1 MGLRLAGRFRHL
13 EGARDS
19 RHPHA
24 DRPMTTTTTDHDPP
38 REPSAHDA
46 PRRGGSIVLV
56 LLVAAA
62 LVVVAAVLM
71 TIGRSQAQPYILGL
85 LALLA
90 MVGLFNLFAL
100 AAGMIRLAYR
110 SADDPV
116 TARIAD
122 HAFDGLAVTDARGHV
137 VYFNAAY
144 LALTGASSAHDVR
157 PVERVFIGNPDVSEA
172 VFRLLK
178 AAREG
183 KRQQEEVRIAGQEGA
198 HGRWLRMRVRP
209 LGAGKRES
217 RYAVWSISDITRD
230 RERQEDVFQ
239 ELQHAIEYL
248 DHAPCGF
255 FSVNAAGELAY
266 VNATLAN
273 WLDHDLAEIGSGGL
287 KLTDIVSGD
296 GAALL
301 TSIVAVPGE
310 VKTEVFD
317 IDLRMRGGK
326 TMPARLYHKLAF
338 GADGAPGPSRTL
350 VISRA
355 RDERSDPERAAEVRF
370 MRFFDHT
377 PMAIA
382 TVDRAGTVVRANA
395 RYAKLAQGLNG
406 EGAAAKSIFRAVN
419 ARDRG
424 LLVAAINQAAEG
436 QGDIAPV
443 EVMLEGAKERWGQ
456 FFVTAVEEDERET
469 EAAIVYML
477 ETTQRRALENQIN
490 QSQKMDM
497 VGQLAGG
504 IAHDFNNVLSAIM
517 MANDFL
523 LNAHKPT
530 DPSFQDI
537 MQIKQNANRAAA
549 LVRHLLAFSRK
560 QTLRPQVLDL
570 GESLSDLRSLLKR
583 LIGEKV
589 SLDVVHGRDLW
600 PVKADLAQFEQ
611 VIVNLAVNA
620 RDAMPDG
627 GKLTVRTANVSAA
640 DSGQLA
646 HKGMPAADYVRI
658 DISDTG
664 TGIPAEIREKIF
676 EPFFSTKEVGK
687 GTGLGLSTVYGIVK
701 QTGGFVFVDSQPSRG
716 AVFEIY
722 LPRHQATDGSMNV
735 RPDPNE
741 PSAVKD
747 LTGCGTVLLVEDED
761 PVRKFGAR
769 ALRNKGYK
777 VIEAGS
783 GEAALEVIH
792 STAEKIDLLITD
804 VVMPHLDGPGLA
816 RKVREISSD
825 IKVIFISGYA
835 EDAFRQRLGSDSDIA
850 FLSKPFSLKQLAAKV
865 KEVIGGGSV

>member
-1 MGLRLAGRFRHL
+1 MTA
-13 EGARDS
+13 ETDS
-19 RHPHA
+19 HPS
-24 DRPMTTTTTDHDPP
+24 P
-38 REPSAHDA
+38 EPFAAHEPA
-46 PRRGGSIVLV
+46 RRGGSIVLV
-56 LLVAAA
+56 LLVAAGI
-62 LVVVAAVLM
+62 VAIAVALM
-71 TIGRSQAQPYILGL
+71 TIGRAQAQPYILGV

-90 MVGLFNLFAL
+90 MVGLFNLFAF
-100 AAGMIRLAYR
+100 AAGIIRFTDR

-116 TARIAD
+116 MGRIAD
-122 HAFDGLAVTDARGHV
+122 HAHDGLAVTDSRGHV
-137 VYFNAAY
+137 VYSNAAY
-144 LALTGASSAHDVR
+144 LALTGAATAQEVR
-157 PVERVFIGNPDVSEA
+157 PIERVFIGNPDVSEA

-183 KRQQEEVRIAGQEGA
+183 KRQQEEVRIAGQDGA

-209 LGAGKRES
+209 LGASKREAKYS
-217 RYAVWSISDITRD
+217 VWSIADITRD
-230 RERQEDVFQ
+230 RERQEDVFK

-255 FSVNAAGELAY
+255 FSVSPSGEVVY
-266 VNATLAN
+266 VNATLAG

-296 GAALL
+296 GASLL

-326 TMPARLYHKLAF
+326 TMPVRLYHKLAF
-338 GADGAPGPSRTL
+338 GADGVPGASRTL

-355 RDERSDPERAAEVRF
+355 RDEHSDPERAAEVRF

-382 TVDRAGTVVRANA
+382 TVDRAGSVVRANA
-395 RYAKLAQGLNG
+395 RFAKLAQSLSAD
-406 EGAAAKSIFRAVN
+406 GAANKSIFRTVN
-419 ARDRG
+419 ARDRS
-424 LLVAAINQAAEG
+424 LLIAAINQAAEG

-443 EVMLEGAKERWGQ
+443 EAMLDGAKERWGQ

-477 ETTQRRALENQIN
+477 ETTERRTLENQIN

-537 MQIKQNANRAAA
+537 MQIKQNATRAAT
-549 LVRHLLAFSRK
+549 LVRQLLAFSRR

-570 GESLSDLRSLLKR
+570 GDALSDLTMLLRR

-589 SLDVVHGRDLW
+589 KLDLVHGRDLW
-600 PVKADLAQFEQ
+600 PVKVDVSQFEQ

-620 RDAMPDG
+620 RDAMADG
-627 GKLTVRTANVSAA
+627 GKLTVKTSNLTTDESALL
-640 DSGQLA
+640 SY
-646 HKGMPAADYVRI
+646 KGMPAADYVRI
-658 DISDTG
+658 DVSDTG
-664 TGIPAEIREKIF
+664 TGIPAEIVDKIF

-701 QTGGFVFVDSQPSRG
+701 QTGGFVYVDSEAGKGTSFRI
-716 AVFEIY
+716 F
-722 LPRHQATDGSMNV
+722 LPRHRPELEAAPEPQAANGAAKEAASEA
-735 RPDPNE
+735 PKPQ
-741 PSAVKD
+741 AD
-747 LTGCGTVLLVEDED
+747 LTGQGTILLVEDED
-761 PVRKFGAR
+761 GLRSLNAR
-769 ALRNKGYK
+769 GLRSRGYS
-777 VIEAGS
+777 VIEAANGV
-783 GEAALEVIH
+783 EAMEALE
-792 STAEKIDLLITD
+792 EKNGAVDLVVSD
-804 VVMPHLDGPGLA
+804 VVMPEMDGPTLLKEM
-816 RKVREISSD
+816 RQRNPNLKI
-825 IKVIFISGYA
+825 IFVSGYA
-835 EDAFRQRLGSDSDIA
+835 EEAFDKSLPENEQFA
-850 FLSKPFSLKQLAAKV
+850 FLAKPFALSALVAKV
-865 KEVIGGGSV
+865 KETMTAS

>member
-1 MGLRLAGRFRHL
+1 
-13 EGARDS
+13 
-19 RHPHA
+19 
-24 DRPMTTTTTDHDPP
+24 MTVETDHNSASQPFVAH
-38 REPSAHDA
+38 EPA
-46 PRRGGSIVLV
+46 RRSGSILLV
-56 LLVAAA
+56 LLVAAGI
-62 LVVVAAVLM
+62 VAVAVGLM
-71 TIGRSQAQPYILGL
+71 TVGRTQAQPYILGI

-90 MVGLFNLFAL
+90 MTGLFSLFAF
-100 AAGMIRLAYR
+100 AAGILRFSDRA
-110 SADDPV
+110 ADDPV
-116 TARIAD
+116 MGRIAD
-122 HAFDGLAVTDARGHV
+122 HAHDGLAVTDSRGHV

-144 LALTGASSAHDVR
+144 LALTGATGAQDVR

-183 KRQQEEVRIAGQEGA
+183 KRQQEEVRIAGHDGGR
-198 HGRWLRMRVRP
+198 GRWLRMRVRP
-209 LGAGKRES
+209 LGQDKRES
-217 RYAVWSISDITRD
+217 KYAVWSVADITRD
-230 RERQEDVFQ
+230 RERQEDVFK

-255 FSVNAAGELAY
+255 FSVNPAGEISY

-273 WLDHDLAEIGSGGL
+273 WLDYDLAEIGSGGL

-301 TSIVAVPGE
+301 TSTAPVPGE
-310 VKTEVFD
+310 VRTEVFD

-326 TMPARLYHKLAF
+326 TVPVRLYHKLAF
-338 GADGAPGPSRTL
+338 GADGTPGASRTL

-355 RDERSDPERAAEVRF
+355 RDEHSDPERAAEIRF

-382 TVDRAGTVVRANA
+382 TVDRSGAVVRANA
-395 RYAKLAQGLNG
+395 RYAKLAQSLNADS
-406 EGAAAKSIFRAVN
+406 GASKSIFRAVN
-419 ARDRG
+419 ARERN
-424 LLVAAINQAAEG
+424 LLIAAINQAAEG

-443 EVMLEGAKERWGQ
+443 EVMLDGAKDRWGQ

-477 ETTQRRALENQIN
+477 ETTERRTLENQIN
-490 QSQKMDM
+490 QSQKMEM

-537 MQIKQNANRAAA
+537 MQIKQNATRAAT
-549 LVRHLLAFSRK
+549 LVRQLLAFSRR

-570 GESLSDLRSLLKR
+570 GDALSDLTMLLRR

-589 SLDVVHGRDLW
+589 KLDLVHGRDLR
-600 PVKADLAQFEQ
+600 PVKVDVSQFEQ

-627 GKLTVRTANVSAA
+627 GKLIIKTANVTADEAA
-640 DSGQLA
+640 RLSY
-646 HKGMPAADYVRI
+646 KGMPAADYVRI
-658 DISDTG
+658 DVTDTG
-664 TGIPAEIREKIF
+664 TGIPADVIDKIF

-701 QTGGFVFVDSQPSRG
+701 QTGGFVYVESEPGKGTSFRI
-716 AVFEIY
+716 F
-722 LPRHQATDGSMNV
+722 LPRHQPEPEVAPEPQAADAPAKEAPVGSPKPRV
-735 RPDPNE
+735 DF
-741 PSAVKD
+741 
-747 LTGCGTVLLVEDED
+747 TGQGTILLVEDEEGL
-761 PVRKFGAR
+761 RSLNAR
-769 ALRNKGYK
+769 GLRSRGYS
-777 VIEAGS
+777 VIEASNGI
-783 GEAALEVIH
+783 EAMEALEERNGAV
-792 STAEKIDLLITD
+792 DLVVSD
-804 VVMPHLDGPGLA
+804 VVMPEMDGPTLLKEMRGRNPSL
-816 RKVREISSD
+816 KI
-825 IKVIFISGYA
+825 IFVSGYA
-835 EDAFRQRLGSDSDIA
+835 EDAFEKSLPENEQFA
-850 FLSKPFSLKQLAAKV
+850 FLPKPFTLTQLVAAV
-865 KEVIGGGSV
+865 KETMAPQ

>member
-1 MGLRLAGRFRHL
+1 MT
-13 EGARDS
+13 
-19 RHPHA
+19 A
-24 DRPMTTTTTDHDPP
+24 DFEKAAPGEAVKLHEPP
-38 REPSAHDA
+38 RRS
-46 PRRGGSIVLV
+46 GSILLV
-56 LLVAAA
+56 LLVAGV
-62 LVVVAAVLM
+62 LVAIAVALM
-71 TIGRSQAQPYILGL
+71 TIGRAQAQPYILGL

-90 MVGLFNLFAL
+90 MVGLFNLFAF
-100 AAGMIRLAYR
+100 AAGIIRFADR
-110 SADDPV
+110 STDDPV
-116 TARIAD
+116 MSRIAD

-144 LALTGASSAHDVR
+144 LTLTSATGAQDVR

-183 KRQQEEVRIAGQEGA
+183 KRQQEEVRIAGTDGG

-209 LGAGKRES
+209 LGSGKHEK
-217 RYAVWSISDITRD
+217 YAVWSVADITRD
-230 RERQEDVFQ
+230 RERQEDVFK

-255 FSVNAAGELAY
+255 FSVNATGELAY

-296 GAALL
+296 GASLL

-317 IDLRMRGGK
+317 IDLKMRTGK
-326 TMPARLYHKLAF
+326 TMPVRLYHKLAF

-355 RDERSDPERAAEVRF
+355 RDERGDPERAAEVRF

-382 TVDRAGTVVRANA
+382 TVDRGGHVVRANA
-395 RYAKLAQGLNG
+395 RFAKLAQGLG
-406 EGAAAKSIFRAVN
+406 LDGLLGKPIFRAVN
-419 ARDRG
+419 ARDHN

-456 FFVTAVEEDERET
+456 FFVTAVEGGERET

-477 ETTQRRALENQIN
+477 ETTERRALENQIN

-537 MQIKQNANRAAA
+537 MQIKQNATRAAT
-549 LVRHLLAFSRK
+549 LVRQLLAFSRR

-570 GESLSDLRSLLKR
+570 GDALSDLTMLLRR

-589 SLDVVHGRDLW
+589 KLDLVHGRDLW
-600 PVKADLAQFEQ
+600 PVKVDVSQFEQ

-620 RDAMPDG
+620 RDAMPFG
-627 GKLTVRTANVSAA
+627 GKLIVKTANVTAEESA
-640 DSGQLA
+640 QLA
-646 HKGMPAADYVRI
+646 FKGMPAADYVRI
-658 DISDTG
+658 DVGDTG
-664 TGIPAEIREKIF
+664 TGIPADIRDKIF

-701 QTGGFVFVDSQPSRG
+701 QTGGFIYVDSEEGKGTTFSI
-716 AVFEIY
+716 F
-722 LPRHQATDGSMNV
+722 LPRHQAAQH
-735 RPDPNE
+735 E
-741 PSAVKD
+741 PLAEAGASNGAAREQAAEPAKPRVD
-747 LTGCGTVLLVEDED
+747 LTGQGTILLVEDEEGL
-761 PVRKFGAR
+761 RSLNAR
-769 ALRNKGYK
+769 GLRSRGYS
-777 VIEAGS
+777 VIEASNGI
-783 GEAALEVIH
+783 EAMEFFEENNDNV
-792 STAEKIDLLITD
+792 DLVVSD
-804 VVMPHLDGPGLA
+804 VVMPEMDGPTLLKA
-816 RKVREISSD
+816 MRERNPEVKI
-825 IKVIFISGYA
+825 IFVSGYA
-835 EDAFRQRLGSDSDIA
+835 EDAFEKSLPENEQFA
-850 FLSKPFSLKQLAAKV
+850 FLPKPFTLSQLVAAV
-865 KEVIGGGSV
+865 KETMAPQ

>member
-1 MGLRLAGRFRHL
+1 MST
-13 EGARDS
+13 E
-19 RHPHA
+19 P
-24 DRPMTTTTTDHDPP
+24 DHDLPP
-38 REPSAHDA
+38 AGHEPV
-46 PRRGGSIVLV
+46 RRSGSIELV
-56 LLVAAA
+56 LLVAGAI
-62 LVVVAAVLM
+62 VAAAIAFM
-71 TIGRSQAQPYILGL
+71 TLGRAQAQPYIIGL

-90 MVGLFNLFAL
+90 MVGLFNLFAF
-100 AAGMIRLAYR
+100 AAGIVRFADR
-110 SADDPV
+110 SADDPII
-116 TARIAD
+116 RPIAD
-122 HAFDGLAVTDARGHV
+122 HAFDGLAVTDSRGHV
-137 VYFNAAY
+137 VDSTPAY
-144 LALTGASSAHDVR
+144 LSLTGAATPEDAR

-183 KRQQEEVRIAGQEGA
+183 KREQEEVRVAGADGGQ
-198 HGRWLRMRVRP
+198 GRWLRMRVRP
-209 LGAGKRES
+209 LGKTRREAKYS
-217 RYAVWSISDITRD
+217 VWSIADITRD

-255 FSVNAAGELAY
+255 FSVNPAGDMVY

-273 WLDHDLAEIGSGGL
+273 WLDYDLAEIGSGGL

-301 TSIVAVPGE
+301 TSIPPVPGE

-326 TMPARLYHKLAF
+326 TVPVRLYHKLAF
-338 GADGAPGPSRTL
+338 GADGAPGASRTL
-350 VISRA
+350 VVSRA
-355 RDERSDPERAAEVRF
+355 RDERSDPQRAAEVRF

-382 TVDRAGTVVRANA
+382 TVDRSGAVVRANA
-395 RYAKLAQGLNG
+395 RFAKLAQGLSPD
-406 EGAAAKSIFRAVN
+406 GAASKSIFRTVN
-419 ARDRG
+419 ARDRH
-424 LLVAAINQAAEG
+424 LLIAAINQAAEG
-436 QGDIAPV
+436 QGDIPPV
-443 EVMLEGAKERWGQ
+443 EAMLEGARERWGQ

-477 ETTQRRALENQIN
+477 ETTERRALENQIN

-537 MQIKQNANRAAA
+537 MQIKQNATRAAT
-549 LVRHLLAFSRK
+549 LVRQLLAFSRR

-570 GESLSDLRSLLKR
+570 GDALSDLTMLLRR

-589 SLDVVHGRDLW
+589 KLDLIHGRDLW
-600 PVKADLAQFEQ
+600 PVKVDVSQFEQ

-640 DSGQLA
+640 EATELA
-646 HKGMPAADYVRI
+646 QKGMPPADYVMI
-658 DISDTG
+658 EVGDTG
-664 TGIPAEIREKIF
+664 TGIPADIVDKIF

-701 QTGGFVFVDSQPSRG
+701 QTGGFVYVNSEEGKGTTFDI
-716 AVFEIY
+716 F
-722 LPRHQATDGSMNV
+722 LPRHHPEQDPQA
-735 RPDPNE
+735 
-741 PSAVKD
+741 
-747 LTGCGTVLLVEDED
+747 
-761 PVRKFGAR
+761 
-769 ALRNKGYK
+769 
-777 VIEAGS
+777 
-783 GEAALEVIH
+783 EVH
-792 STAEKIDLLITD
+792 TT
-804 VVMPHLDGPGLA
+804 
-816 RKVREISSD
+816 
-825 IKVIFISGYA
+825 
-835 EDAFRQRLGSDSDIA
+835 
-850 FLSKPFSLKQLAAKV
+850 
-865 KEVIGGGSV
+865 

>member
-1 MGLRLAGRFRHL
+1 MTADAMTADF
-13 EGARDS
+13 EKGAPEEAVKL
-19 RHPHA
+19 HE
-24 DRPMTTTTTDHDPP
+24 PP
-38 REPSAHDA
+38 RRS
-46 PRRGGSIVLV
+46 GSILLV
-56 LLVAAA
+56 LLVAGT
-62 LVVVAAVLM
+62 LVAIAVALM
-71 TIGRSQAQPYILGL
+71 TIGRAQAQPYILGL

-90 MVGLFNLFAL
+90 MVGLFNLFAF
-100 AAGMIRLAYR
+100 AAGIIRFADR
-110 SADDPV
+110 STDDPV
-116 TARIAD
+116 MSRIAD

-144 LALTGASSAHDVR
+144 LTLTGATSAQDVR

-183 KRQQEEVRIAGQEGA
+183 KRQQEEVRIAGTDGG

-209 LGAGKRES
+209 LGSGKHEK
-217 RYAVWSISDITRD
+217 YAVWSVADITRD
-230 RERQEDVFQ
+230 RERQEDVFK

-255 FSVNAAGELAY
+255 FSVNATGELAY

-273 WLDHDLAEIGSGGL
+273 WLDYDLAEIGSGGL

-296 GAALL
+296 GASLL

-317 IDLRMRGGK
+317 IDLKMRTGK
-326 TMPARLYHKLAF
+326 TMPVRIYHKLAF
-338 GADGAPGPSRTL
+338 GADGVAGPSRTL

-355 RDERSDPERAAEVRF
+355 RDERADPERAAEVRF

-382 TVDRAGTVVRANA
+382 TVDRGGHVVGANA
-395 RYAKLAQGLNG
+395 RFAKLAQGLG
-406 EGAAAKSIFRAVN
+406 LDGLVGKPIFRAVN
-419 ARDRG
+419 ARDHH
-424 LLVAAINQAAEG
+424 LLTAAINQAAEG

-456 FFVTAVEEDERET
+456 FFVTAVDEGERET

-477 ETTQRRALENQIN
+477 ETTERRALENQIN

-537 MQIKQNANRAAA
+537 MQIKQNATRAAT
-549 LVRHLLAFSRK
+549 LVRQLLAFSRR

-570 GESLSDLRSLLKR
+570 GDALSDLTMLLRR

-589 SLDVVHGRDLW
+589 KLDLVHGRDLW
-600 PVKADLAQFEQ
+600 PVKVDVSQFEQ

-627 GKLTVRTANVSAA
+627 GKLIVKTCNVAAEDSAE
-640 DSGQLA
+640 LA
-646 HKGMPAADYVRI
+646 FKGMPAAEYVRI
-658 DISDTG
+658 DVGDTG
-664 TGIPAEIREKIF
+664 TGIPADIRDKIF

-701 QTGGFVFVDSQPSRG
+701 QTGGFIYVDSEEGKGTTFSI
-716 AVFEIY
+716 F
-722 LPRHQATDGSMNV
+722 LPRHHAEQEAQA
-735 RPDPNE
+735 E
-741 PSAVKD
+741 PQAEAAHANGAAKEPAAEPAKARAD
-747 LTGCGTVLLVEDED
+747 LTGQGTILLVEDEEGL
-761 PVRKFGAR
+761 RSLNAR
-769 ALRNKGYK
+769 GLRSRGYS
-777 VIEAGS
+777 VIEASNGV
-783 GEAALEVIH
+783 EAMEVF
-792 STAEKIDLLITD
+792 EENNDNVDLVVSD
-804 VVMPHLDGPGLA
+804 VVMPEMDGPSLLKA
-816 RKVREISSD
+816 MRERNPEVKI
-825 IKVIFISGYA
+825 IFVSGYA
-835 EDAFRQRLGSDSDIA
+835 EDAFEKSLPENQQFA
-850 FLSKPFSLKQLAAKV
+850 FLPKPFTLSQLVAAV
-865 KEVIGGGSV
+865 KETMALH

>member
-1 MGLRLAGRFRHL
+1 MT
-13 EGARDS
+13 
-19 RHPHA
+19 A
-24 DRPMTTTTTDHDPP
+24 DTDHDMSSA
-38 REPSAHDA
+38 PSAHEPA
-46 PRRGGSIVLV
+46 RRSGSIVLV
-56 LLVAAA
+56 LLVAGAI
-62 LVVVAAVLM
+62 VAAAVAFM
-71 TIGRSQAQPYILGL
+71 TLGRAQAQPYILGL

-90 MVGLFNLFAL
+90 MVGLFNLFAF
-100 AAGMIRLAYR
+100 AAGIIRFADR
-110 SADDPV
+110 IADDPIM
-116 TARIAD
+116 RPIAD
-122 HAFDGLAVTDARGHV
+122 HAFDGLAVTDSRGHV
-137 VYFNAAY
+137 IYSNAAY
-144 LALTGASSAHDVR
+144 LALTGAATAQDAR

-183 KRQQEEVRIAGQEGA
+183 KRQQEEVRVAGSDGA

-209 LGAGKRES
+209 LGQSKRETKF
-217 RYAVWSISDITRD
+217 AVWSIADITRD

-255 FSVNAAGELAY
+255 FSVNASGDLVY

-273 WLDHDLAEIGSGGL
+273 WLDHDLAEVGNGGL

-296 GAALL
+296 GASLL
-301 TSIVAVPGE
+301 TSIVPVPGE

-326 TMPARLYHKLAF
+326 TMPVRLYHKLAF
-338 GADGAPGPSRTL
+338 GADGVPGASRTL

-355 RDERSDPERAAEVRF
+355 RDERLDPQRAAEVRF

-382 TVDRAGTVVRANA
+382 TVDKSGAVVRANA
-395 RYAKLAQGLNG
+395 RFAKLAQSLNS
-406 EGAAAKSIFRAVN
+406 GAAGKSILSVVN
-419 ARDRG
+419 DRERSH
-424 LLVAAINQAAEG
+424 LIAAINQAAEG

-443 EVMLEGAKERWGQ
+443 EAMLDGARERWGQ

-477 ETTQRRALENQIN
+477 ETTERRTLENQIN

-537 MQIKQNANRAAA
+537 MQIKQNATRAAT
-549 LVRHLLAFSRK
+549 LVRQLLAFSRR

-570 GESLSDLRSLLKR
+570 GDALSDLTMLLRR

-589 SLDVVHGRDLW
+589 SFPGVVHGRDLW
-600 PVKADLAQFEQ
+600 PVKADVSQFEQ

-627 GKLTVRTANVSAA
+627 GTLTIRTANVPAQEAEKLSY
-640 DSGQLA
+640 
-646 HKGMPAADYVRI
+646 KGMPPTDYVRI
-658 DISDTG
+658 DVTDTG
-664 TGIPAEIREKIF
+664 TGIPAEIVDKIF

-701 QTGGFVFVDSQPSRG
+701 QTGGFIYVDSEAAKGTS
-716 AVFEIY
+716 FHIF
-722 LPRHQATDGSMNV
+722 LPRHHPEQETPEAATNGAAKDQ
-735 RPDPNE
+735 PAE
-741 PSAVKD
+741 PKRAAD
-747 LTGCGTVLLVEDED
+747 LTGQGTILLVEDED
-761 PVRKFGAR
+761 GLRSLNAR
-769 ALRNKGYK
+769 GLRSRGYS
-777 VIEAGS
+777 VIEASNGI
-783 GEAALEVIH
+783 EAMEALEQKNGAV
-792 STAEKIDLLITD
+792 DLVVSD
-804 VVMPHLDGPGLA
+804 VVMPEMDGPTLL
-816 RKVREISSD
+816 REMRMRNPNLKI
-825 IKVIFISGYA
+825 IFVSGYA
-835 EDAFRQRLGSDSDIA
+835 EDAFEKSLPENEQFA
-850 FLSKPFSLKQLAAKV
+850 FLAKPFALSALVEKV
-865 KEVIGGGSV
+865 KQTMAPG

>member
-1 MGLRLAGRFRHL
+1 MLAQ
-13 EGARDS
+13 
-19 RHPHA
+19 P
-24 DRPMTTTTTDHDPP
+24 DHIPPPDPATAN
-38 REPSAHDA
+38 EPV
-46 PRRGGSIVLV
+46 RRGSIFLV
-56 LLVAAA
+56 LLVAGG
-62 LVVVAAVLM
+62 LVAVAIALM
-71 TIGRSQAQPYILGL
+71 TIGRAQAQPYILGL

-90 MVGLFNLFAL
+90 MVGLFNLFAY
-100 AAGMIRLAYR
+100 AAGIIRFADR
-110 SADDPV
+110 ATDDPV
-116 TARIAD
+116 KGRIAD
-122 HAFDGLAVTDARGHV
+122 QAYDGLAVTDSRGHV
-137 VYFNAAY
+137 VYSNAAY
-144 LALTGASSAHDVR
+144 LALTGAATPQDVR

-183 KRQQEEVRIAGQEGA
+183 KRQQEEVGVAGTDGA

-209 LGAGKRES
+209 LGQSKREAK
-217 RYAVWSISDITRD
+217 YAVWSIADITRD

-255 FSVNAAGELAY
+255 FSVNASGEIAY

-273 WLDHDLAEIGSGGL
+273 WLDYDLAEIGSGGL

-301 TSIVAVPGE
+301 TSMTPAPGE
-310 VKTEVFD
+310 VMTEVFD
-317 IDLRMRGGK
+317 IDLRMRTGR

-338 GADGAPGPSRTL
+338 GADGAPGASRTL

-355 RDERSDPERAAEVRF
+355 RDERADPQRAAEVRF

-382 TVDRAGTVVRANA
+382 TVDRSGAIVRANA
-395 RYAKLAQGLNG
+395 RFAKLSQGLG
-406 EGAAAKSIFRAVN
+406 ADGAAGKSIFSTVN
-419 ARDRG
+419 ARDRN
-424 LLVAAINQAAEG
+424 LLVAAINQAAQG

-443 EVMLEGAKERWGQ
+443 EVMLDGTRERWAQ
-456 FFVTAVEEDERET
+456 FFVTAVEEDEREA

-477 ETTQRRALENQIN
+477 ETTERRALENQIN

-537 MQIKQNANRAAA
+537 MQIKQNATRAAT
-549 LVRHLLAFSRK
+549 LVRQLLAFSRR

-570 GESLSDLRSLLKR
+570 GDALSDLTMLLRR

-589 SLDVVHGRDLW
+589 KLDLVHGRDLW
-600 PVKADLAQFEQ
+600 PVKVDVSQFEQ
-611 VIVNLAVNA
+611 VVVNLAVNA

-627 GKLTVRTANVSAA
+627 GKLSVRTANVTAEEA
-640 DSGQLA
+640 TQLA
-646 HKGMPAADYVRI
+646 YKGMPAAEYVRI
-658 DISDTG
+658 DVSDTG
-664 TGIPAEIREKIF
+664 TGIPADIVDKIF

-701 QTGGFVFVDSQPSRG
+701 QTGGFIYVDSEPGKGTSFRI
-716 AVFEIY
+716 F
-722 LPRHQATDGSMNV
+722 LPRHHPEKEVAS
-735 RPDPNE
+735 DPVAAKE
-741 PSAVKD
+741 APTEAKPRTD
-747 LTGCGTVLLVEDED
+747 LTGQGTILLVEDEEGL
-761 PVRKFGAR
+761 RSLNAR
-769 ALRNKGYK
+769 GLRSRGYS
-777 VIEAGS
+777 VIEASNGV
-783 GEAALEVIH
+783 EALE
-792 STAEKIDLLITD
+792 ALEEKEGAVDLVVSD
-804 VVMPHLDGPGLA
+804 VVMPEMDGPTLLKTMRGKNPDL
-816 RKVREISSD
+816 KI
-825 IKVIFISGYA
+825 IFVSGYA
-835 EDAFRQRLGSDSDIA
+835 EDAFEKSLPENQQFA
-850 FLSKPFSLKQLAAKV
+850 FLPKPFTLSQLVAAV
-865 KEVIGGGSV
+865 KETMTPQ